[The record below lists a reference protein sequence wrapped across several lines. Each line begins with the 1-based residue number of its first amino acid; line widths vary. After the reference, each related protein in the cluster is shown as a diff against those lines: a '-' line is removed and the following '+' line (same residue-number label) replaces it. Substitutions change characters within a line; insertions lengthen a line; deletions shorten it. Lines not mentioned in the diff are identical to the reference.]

1 MYGAVRLFEA
11 RTILEDLAV
20 IARLKRLGVRGDTVF
35 HREDGELG
43 RRDIDEVTGG
53 GALRLVQLDSLGDVR
68 KGGDHLSVLRDHFR
82 DLGQA
87 RTNFDF
93 LLRAWE
99 DKNATERGALLGR
112 IAKLVPEV
120 ADGLEAVK
128 LPPVLDHLTAEDL
141 NEIVQKHRGLFCDY
155 GAVAEVILAEANHLG
170 ARHKILPLLVKTI
183 VAIRRLLDQQVLFC
197 PKPLHGEKA
206 YQEWVDKVNA
216 ANRSIEA
223 AGACLEK
230 LTNSPIWVAS

>member
-1 MYGAVRLFEA
+1 MFEA

-35 HREDGELG
+35 HRHDGEISVEEIG
-43 RRDIDEVTGG
+43 EVTGG
-53 GALRLVQLDSLGDVR
+53 GAVRLVQLDSLSEGR
-68 KGGDHLSVLRDHFR
+68 SEGEHLSVLRDHFR
-82 DLGQA
+82 DLGQT
-87 RTNFDF
+87 RTSFDL

-120 ADGLEAVK
+120 ADGVDAVK

-155 GAVAEVILAEANHLG
+155 GAVADVIQGEANRLG
-170 ARHKILPLLVKTI
+170 ARHKILPLLVKAI
-183 VAIRRLLDQQVLFC
+183 VAIRRVLDQHVLFC

-206 YQEWVDKVNA
+206 YQEWVDQVTA
-216 ANRSIEA
+216 ANESVEA
-223 AGACLEK
+223 AGAVLEK
-230 LTNSPIWVAS
+230 LTNTHIWAAS